1 MNERALCLTYELL
14 YCTEREEKSFAAVV
28 DGPMHVPG
36 SWFSCS
42 FWLSLFALLDHV
54 TVTFIHFL
62 RSFLFAPVL
71 FYIRS
76 CWLLFLLYFCI
87 MVNQCC
93 LPYCKS
99 GANGFK
105 FPNAE
110 NHPELR
116 EKWIKFVSQV
126 NFKPSEHTRICIEHF
141 EEQYIK
147 FGKRNHLIWESLPI
161 PTIHTN
167 EKYDKNV
174 SPSSLTVPKPPRRAP
189 RKRIFQE
196 DQMGPFLEKD
206 RIKDFDSLSEADCLP
221 GFTFI
226 KENNI
231 VIMYRLVIDQKTKIP
246 VVHESITINSDLH
259 ISLSYCGFHVPLP
272 DWFRSV
278 HNCRLSRRS
287 QLDSFPPYMRSKGEE
302 MNPILQEMREL
313 EHYKKKGR
321 PKYSANMIR

>member
-1 MNERALCLTYELL
+1 MTSLTSVTSNHESRHCAMWWLPSFKLTFTSNPICCCGGECERTCFMLDLRIIDCIVLE
-14 YCTEREEKSFAAVV
+14 ERRRVLRLWLMVPCMSL
-28 DGPMHVPG
+28 VPG
-36 SWFSCS
+36 FPVHPGYR
-42 FWLSLFALLDHV
+42 LLFALLDHV

-126 NFKPSEHTRICIEHF
+126 NFEPSEHTRICIEHF
-141 EEQYIK
+141 EERYIK
-147 FGKRNHLIWESLPI
+147 FGKGHHLRWESLPI
-161 PTIHTN
+161 PTVHTN

-174 SPSSLTVPKPPRRAP
+174 SPSSLSMPKKTTRSSS
-189 RKRIFQE
+189 
-196 DQMGPFLEKD
+196 
-206 RIKDFDSLSEADCLP
+206 DFDSLSEADCLP
-221 GFTFI
+221 GFT
-226 KENNI
+226 
-231 VIMYRLVIDQKTKIP
+231 L
-246 VVHESITINSDLH
+246 
-259 ISLSYCGFHVPLP
+259 
-272 DWFRSV
+272 
-278 HNCRLSRRS
+278 LSRKTIS
-287 QLDSFPPYMRSKGEE
+287 
-302 MNPILQEMREL
+302 
-313 EHYKKKGR
+313 
-321 PKYSANMIR
+321 